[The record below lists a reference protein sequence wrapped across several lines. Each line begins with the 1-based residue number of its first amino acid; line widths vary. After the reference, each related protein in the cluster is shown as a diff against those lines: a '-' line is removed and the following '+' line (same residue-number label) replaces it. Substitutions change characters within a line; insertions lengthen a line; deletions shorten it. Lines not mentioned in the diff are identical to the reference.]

1 MKVLITGGA
10 GFIGSHLAAHFQRTA
25 DVRVLDD
32 LSTGKAKNL
41 AGLNVEFCQAS
52 ITDRKAVRAAMSGVD
67 YVLHLA
73 AMVSVPQS
81 MRQPAA
87 CVEINVLG
95 LLNVLEEAAAAGVRK
110 LCFSSSA
117 AVYGNNPIE
126 FKDESLRPDPRSP
139 YAITKLDGE
148 YYCQMFAAAGDIK
161 TVSFRYFNVFGPRQD
176 PNSVYA
182 AAVPIFIRQALAGE
196 PLVIHGDGQQTRDFV
211 FVSDVVAANAFALA
225 NDGLTGVFNVGSG
238 KKQTIIA
245 LARDIVAAVGSS
257 SEIRHAPERPG
268 DVRHSCA
275 SVAKLHSAGFR
286 LPTDFANGLQATV
299 DSFRECMSRSS
310 QDQDATLSATSR
322 PGVWS

>member
-1 MKVLITGGA
+1 MRILITGGA
-10 GFIGSHLAAHFQRTA
+10 GFIGSHLAAHFHRTS
-25 DVRVLDD
+25 DVRILDD
-32 LSTGKAKNL
+32 LSTGKTKNL

-52 ITDRKAVRAAMSGVD
+52 VTDRGAVRRAMRGVD

-73 AMVSVPQS
+73 AMVSVAQS
-81 MRQPAA
+81 MSQPAA

-117 AVYGNNPIE
+117 AVYGKNPVE
-126 FKDESLRPDPRSP
+126 FKDESLRPDPASP

-161 TVSFRYFNVFGPRQD
+161 TVSLRYFNVFGPRQN

-196 PLVIHGDGQQTRDFV
+196 PLVIYGDGEQTRDFV
-211 FVSDVVAANAFALA
+211 FVSDVVAANAFVLE

-238 KKQTIIA
+238 IKQTIIG
-245 LARDIVAAVGSS
+245 LARDIVAAVRSS
-257 SEIRHAPERPG
+257 SEIRYDAERSG

-275 SVAKLHSAGFR
+275 SIAKLHSTGFR
-286 LPTDFANGLQATV
+286 LPTDFATGLQASI
-299 DSFRECMSRSS
+299 DSFRECTSGKT
-310 QDQDATLSATSR
+310 QDQATLFDT
-322 PGVWS
+322 